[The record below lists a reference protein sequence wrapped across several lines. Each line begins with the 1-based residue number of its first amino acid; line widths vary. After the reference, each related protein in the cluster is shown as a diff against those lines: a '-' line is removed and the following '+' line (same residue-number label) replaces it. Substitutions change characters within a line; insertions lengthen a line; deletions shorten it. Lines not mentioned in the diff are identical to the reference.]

1 MTGMRRVVSSLAA
14 TCLASLC
21 LAATLCLAAPLA
33 AQSNA
38 PDLTQPQQYTMHKVS
53 SSDPLGTNADAA
65 KLAAG
70 ATLTLLDVDGPGTLS
85 HEWFT
90 ISSNDP
96 NHLKNLVLRM
106 YWDGEAT
113 PSVETPLGDF
123 FGLETGDYVDWH
135 AEYLSV
141 GHERALNCFFPM
153 PFAKHARVTITN
165 EGTEPV
171 GALYSSIEYMQ
182 HHHKLAAGTLY
193 FHAQYRQQAPTHG
206 TFNAWKGDGDK
217 AVNAATNTTGAGN
230 YKFLEATGH
239 GHFVGVTL
247 GILQN
252 QDDWWGE
259 GDEMFF
265 VDGEATPGWRGTGGE
280 DYFLG
285 AWGFGGAWGQGSAFS
300 YLRYGAP
307 LVQPWRTGARNLMYR
322 FHTEAPIPFQKSFTA
337 TMEHGHAN
345 HRSDNWY
352 SVAYWYQA
360 EPHAPFPPLPAAI
373 DRVPTLHMV
382 GGPANSCDPP
392 QCVIQ
397 QLPQTQSPVQMQPQ
411 PSAAH

>member
-1 MTGMRRVVSSLAA
+1 MLSASCLAA
-14 TCLASLC
+14 ALC
-21 LAATLCLAAPLA
+21 LAASSLS
-33 AQSNA
+33 AQHNA

-53 SSDPLGTNADAA
+53 SNDPLGTNNDAA

-70 ATLTLLDVDGPGTLS
+70 ATLTLLDVDGPGTIS

-123 FGLETGDYVDWH
+123 FGLETGDYVDWQS
-135 AEYLSV
+135 EYLSV
-141 GHERALNCFFPM
+141 GNQRALNTFFPM
-153 PFAKHARVTITN
+153 PFAKHARITLTN
-165 EGTEPV
+165 EGTVPASAV
-171 GALYSSIEYMQ
+171 YFSIEYMQ
-182 HHHKLAAGTLY
+182 HHHKLPADTLY
-193 FHAQYRQQAPTHG
+193 FHAQYRQASPTPG
-206 TFNAWKGDGDK
+206 RYNSWKGDGDA
-217 AVNAATNTTGAGN
+217 AVNAVQNTTGEDN
-230 YKFLEATGH
+230 YRFLETTGH

-247 GILQN
+247 GVLQN

-265 VDGEATPGWRGTGGE
+265 VDGETTPGWRGTGGE

-285 AWGFGGAWGQGSAFS
+285 AWGFGGAWGEGLPFS
-300 YLRYGAP
+300 YQRYGAP
-307 LVQPWRTGARNLMYR
+307 QVQAWRAGSRNLMYR
-322 FHTEAPIPFQKSFTA
+322 FHTEAPIPFTKSFRA
-337 TMEHGHAN
+337 TMEHGHGN

-360 EPHAPFPPLPAAI
+360 EPHAAFPALPAAR

-382 GGPANSCDPP
+382 GGPANACDPP
-392 QCVIQ
+392 QCV
-397 QLPQTQSPVQMQPQ
+397 
-411 PSAAH
+411 AR